1 MTAPEIMLALDLG
14 TTGIKAGAFDQDLHC
29 LGSHSVENHL
39 HYPAPGLVEQDPAH
53 FVNSAL
59 ALARQLA
66 VELGDRAKYV
76 TAIVCSGQ
84 MGGVLGIDHDWQA
97 VGHFDAIL
105 DTRSN
110 VVRPLIEPHSKH
122 ILAHCGGL
130 TTQLEKMLYWRDY
143 NPDAYARIEKFVG
156 LGGYL
161 AGVLAGLTVADAY
174 IDLTFSSVNGALNA
188 VTGDWEA
195 DLLGALAFPLAK
207 LPRVVTSE
215 TVVGTLT
222 PALAEKLGLPL
233 GVQILAGAGD
243 GAATYA
249 GSGINRQ
256 GQALDLSGTS
266 CALGAYS
273 DKFLPDVDE
282 QLFVNMKSPTDP
294 GWFVIYINHFGLT
307 HRWFLDAFC
316 AELIEA
322 RGVHGAYAT
331 MDTEAAALAPG
342 SGGVLAVP
350 HLSGQTS
357 PPRPYTRGAW
367 LGFGLGY
374 TRAHFYRSLLEAH
387 AFEYCGAKTHLKQL
401 SPTMQLQEVFVS
413 GGGSRSDVWNQIKA
427 DVLGSAYR
435 RLVDSDLSTL
445 RGDALVAAK
454 ARGWQPPADFL
465 TFDREYAPV
474 AANTARYAALL
485 GDFQALNGGLDPL
498 MARLFS

>member
-1 MTAPEIMLALDLG
+1 MLALDLG

-29 LGSHSVENHL
+29 LGSHLVENHL

-53 FVNSAL
+53 FLNSAL
-59 ALARQLA
+59 ALAQRLA
-66 VELGDRAKYV
+66 AELGDRAQHV

-84 MGGVLGIDHDWQA
+84 MGGILGVDADWNA

-110 VVRPLIEPHSKH
+110 VVRPQIDPHLKI
-122 ILAHCGGL
+122 ILARCGGL

-143 NPDAYARIEKFVG
+143 NPAAYAQIAKFVT
-156 LGGYL
+156 LHGYL
-161 AGVLAGLTVADAY
+161 AGKLAGLNVADAY
-174 IDLTFSSVNGALNA
+174 IDRTMTSVNGLLNA
-188 VTGDWEA
+188 VSGEWEA
-195 DLLGALAFPLAK
+195 DLARDLALPLAK

-222 PALAEKLGLPL
+222 PALAARLGLPP

-273 DKFLPDVDE
+273 DNFLPDVDG

-316 AELIEA
+316 EELMQA
-322 RGVHGAYAT
+322 RGVPGAYAA
-331 MDTEAAALAPG
+331 MDAEAAALEPG

-387 AFEYCGAKTHLKQL
+387 AFEYCRAKAHLTRL

-413 GGGSRSDVWNQIKA
+413 GGGSRSDLWNQIKA

-435 RLVDSDLSTL
+435 RLVESDLSTL

-454 ARGWQPPADFL
+454 ARGWDVPAGFL
-465 TFDREYAPV
+465 KFDREYQADL
-474 AANTARYAALL
+474 ANTERYAALVEN
-485 GDFQALNGGLDPL
+485 FQACAGGLDPL
-498 MARLFS
+498 MARLFG

>member
-1 MTAPEIMLALDLG
+1 MTASEIMLALDLG
-14 TTGIKAGAFDQDLHC
+14 TTGIKAGAFDQDLRC
-29 LGSHSVENHL
+29 LGSHAVENHL

-59 ALARQLA
+59 ALAGRLA
-66 VELGDRAKYV
+66 AELGDRARDV

-84 MGGVLGIDHDWQA
+84 MGGILGIDADWNA

-110 VVRPLIEPHSKH
+110 VVRPLIAPHVPH

-143 NPDAYARIEKFVG
+143 NPDAYAQIEKFIA
-156 LGGYL
+156 LNGYL
-161 AGVLAGLTVADAY
+161 AGKLAGLKTADAY
-174 IDLTFSSVNGALNA
+174 IDLTMTSVNGVLNA
-188 VTGDWEA
+188 ESGAWEA
-195 DLLGALAFPLAK
+195 DLLAAMGLPLSK

-215 TVVGTLT
+215 TVVGVLD
-222 PALAEKLGLPL
+222 PALADQLGLPR

-273 DKFLPDVDE
+273 DKFLADADG

-316 AELIEA
+316 AELMQA
-322 RGVHGAYAT
+322 QGVAGAYAA
-331 MDTEAAALAPG
+331 MDAEAAALEPG
-342 SGGVLAVP
+342 CGGVLAVP
-350 HLSGQTS
+350 HLAGQTS
-357 PPRPYTRGAW
+357 PPKTYTRGAW

-387 AFEYCGAKTHLKQL
+387 AFEYSRAKAHLMRL
-401 SPTMQLQEVFVS
+401 SPTMQLEEVYVS
-413 GGGSRSDVWNQIKA
+413 GGGSRSDLWNQMKA

-445 RGDALVAAK
+445 RGDALIAAK
-454 ARGWQPPADFL
+454 ARGWAPPPGFL
-465 TFDREYAPV
+465 QFDREYTPV
-474 AANTARYAALL
+474 PAKTAQYAALVEN
-485 GDFQALNGGLDPL
+485 FQALSGGLDPI
-498 MARLFS
+498 MARMFG

>member
-1 MTAPEIMLALDLG
+1 MLALDLG
-14 TTGIKAGAFDQDLHC
+14 TTGIKAGAFDQDLRC
-29 LGSHSVENHL
+29 LGSHAVENHL

-59 ALARQLA
+59 ALAKRLA
-66 VELGDRAKYV
+66 GELGDRARQV

-84 MGGVLGIDHDWQA
+84 MGGILGIDADWNA

-110 VVRPLIEPHSKH
+110 VVRPLIAPHLQH
-122 ILAHCGGL
+122 ILARCGGL

-143 NPDAYARIEKFVG
+143 NPDAYARIDKFIP
-156 LGGYL
+156 LHAYL
-161 AGVLAGLTVADAY
+161 AGKLAGLKTADAY
-174 IDLTFSSVNGALNA
+174 IDLTMTSVNGVLNA
-188 VTGDWEA
+188 ETGQWETE
-195 DLLGALAFPLAK
+195 LLAALGLPLAK

-215 TVVGTLT
+215 TVIGVLD
-222 PALAEKLGLPL
+222 PALAEALGLPH

-273 DKFLPDVDE
+273 DKFLPDVAE

-316 AELIEA
+316 YELMQA
-322 RGVHGAYAT
+322 QGVHGAYAA
-331 MDTEAAALAPG
+331 MDAEAAALEPG
-342 SGGVLAVP
+342 SGGVLAMP

-387 AFEYCGAKTHLKQL
+387 AFEYCRAKAHLTRL
-401 SPTMQLQEVFVS
+401 SPTMQLEEVFVS
-413 GGGSRSDVWNQIKA
+413 GGGSRSDVWNQMKA

-445 RGDALVAAK
+445 RGDALIVAK
-454 ARGWQPPADFL
+454 ARGWAPPPGFL
-465 TFDREYAPV
+465 KFDHEYLPL
-474 AANTARYAALL
+474 AAHTACYTDLL
-485 GDFQALNGGLDPL
+485 ENFHAMSGGLDPL
-498 MARLFS
+498 MARLFG